1 MGDLYQEITDW
12 SKGVQAAAPHDRT
25 PLNSTPL
32 AYNTAFRNIGEGV
45 AQLGVRPGL
54 QTINTTALTNTPGL
68 HYLRLYS
75 YNTGSGYTNYQVVI
89 GDDGTIR
96 FKDNADVIGAALTPP
111 ANFPSPTTTGL
122 TSGDY
127 TVDGTVFANRLFLLS
142 EAGDQRSLTGT
153 TYHMWGLTPY
163 ATWSLTGTTSGTS
176 SMPNETYDIGL
187 TSYNTTTGAESSLSV
202 TQSAAPGGGNH
213 RLQITISP
221 TAAEIARFPY
231 WRVYLRR
238 LSTQSTLYQVLTL
251 EDVSGNPIATDG
263 NISVA
268 TTTVYVDL
276 SAAQIAN
283 LTTVAPTTTENNG
296 PPSGARFV
304 AAYGRRLIVADTS
317 KIYWSKQ
324 DRADNFPPL
333 NYEPIET
340 GEGDQITGLYPF
352 SDELL
357 LVFTTTAVWG
367 IFGNDPQ
374 TWTFKAIDHTIGCAS
389 HNSIVEFNGQ
399 VAWWSNAEGPV
410 AYDGQRLTPLA
421 LTKLG
426 RSLVVDQVE
435 QSRLSRIWGG
445 HDPQGSRILW
455 AVPSLLNDETLDV
468 ILPYNYVVEQW
479 EATRWNPM
487 PVQALSMGYIA
498 DGSQRCF
505 VGGTAGQVFYFDQET
520 HNDAV
525 PSGTVVGTFTP
536 GTTSITTIDSTGFYT
551 TGAGL
556 ASRMAVITDSDNR
569 PVAKVQIASN
579 TSTVLTL
586 ASTVTGLTTG
596 RSYTFYLGS
605 PDMRLYTKWMDL
617 DQIFIRKRFDRVYVQ
632 LESDGATSDFYLT
645 SQINFSNE
653 SRAAKDVIPVEGD
666 TWDAATSL
674 WDSSVWAGQGLLK
687 KRISLLRTAHALRVA
702 LFHFTTNKD
711 IIVNGVG
718 VLARAQSDRYY
729 GVA

>member
-12 SKGVQAAAPHDRT
+12 GKGVQAAAPTDRT

-54 QTINTTALTNTPGL
+54 KTVNTTALTSTPGI

-75 YNTGSGYTNYQVVI
+75 YDTGSGYTNYQVVI
-89 GDDGTIR
+89 ADDGTIR

-122 TSGDY
+122 TPGDY
-127 TVDGTVFANRLFLLS
+127 LVDGTVFANRLFLLT

-153 TYHMWGLTPY
+153 TYHMWGLAPY
-163 ATWSLTGTTSGTS
+163 ASWTLSNDGTGSS

-187 TSYNTTTGAESSLSV
+187 TTYNSSTGAESSLST
-202 TQSAAPGGGNH
+202 TQSGTPGGNNR
-213 RLQITISP
+213 RLKITISP
-221 TAAEIARFPY
+221 TAAEIARYPY

-238 LSTQSTLYQVLTL
+238 PSTQSTLYQVLTL
-251 EDVSGNPIATDG
+251 EDVSGTPIATDG
-263 NISVA
+263 NIPVG

-296 PPSGARFV
+296 PPSSARFV
-304 AAYGRRLIVADTS
+304 ATYGRRLIVASTRN
-317 KIYWSKQ
+317 IYWSKQ
-324 DRADNFPPL
+324 DKPDNFPPL

-374 TWTFKAIDHTIGCAS
+374 TWTLKAIDHTIGCAS
-389 HNSIVEFNGQ
+389 HNSVVEFNGQ

-426 RSLVVDQVE
+426 RPLVVDQVE

-455 AVPSLLNDETLDV
+455 AAPALLNNETLD
-468 ILPYNYVVEQW
+468 IIFPYNYVVEQW

-520 HNDAV
+520 RNDAV

-536 GTTSITTIDSTGFYT
+536 GATSITTIDNTGFYT
-551 TGAGL
+551 TGSGL
-556 ASRMAVITDSDNR
+556 TSRMVVITDDENR
-569 PVAKVQIASN
+569 PITKVQIASN

-596 RSYTFYLGS
+596 RVYTFYIGS

-617 DQIFIRKRFDRVYVQ
+617 DQIFIRKRFDRVYLQ
-632 LESDGATSDFYLT
+632 LESDGATSNFYLT

-653 SRAAKDVIPVEGD
+653 SRAAKDVIPVDGD
-666 TWDAATSL
+666 TWDAATSI
-674 WDSSVWAGQGLLK
+674 WDTSVWAGQGLLK